1 MATNQLR
8 QVGKTKLFYDTKKQ
22 IGRGTLGSSVF
33 QGFFGDDKEIVAV
46 KRILKS
52 DVKDDEPDIKRE
64 TEIMLKA
71 ENHANILRY
80 SCTESNKDFW
90 YHALFYNHNYIFLL
104 FSPRY
109 VN

>member
-33 QGFFGDDKEIVAV
+33 QGFFGDDKKIVAV

-52 DVKDDEPDIKRE
+52 DFKDDEPDIKRE
-64 TEIMLKA
+64 IEIMKKA
-71 ENHANILRY
+71 QDHVNILSY
-80 SCTESNKDFW
+80 IDCTESNKDFW
-90 YHALFYNHNYIFLL
+90 YFTCIIL
-104 FSPRY
+104 
-109 VN
+109 